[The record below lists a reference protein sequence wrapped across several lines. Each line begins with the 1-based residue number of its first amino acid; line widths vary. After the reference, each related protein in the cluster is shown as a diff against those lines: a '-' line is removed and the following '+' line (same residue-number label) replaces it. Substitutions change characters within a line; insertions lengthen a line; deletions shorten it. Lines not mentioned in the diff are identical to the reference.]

1 MDNNKVI
8 ALIELLKQLNP
19 SIIQA
24 IQRSKIQLV
33 CIVGQVTSRPDQSV
47 LFLYWVFEI
56 KY

>member
-8 ALIELLKQLNP
+8 ALIELLNP

-47 LFLYWVFEI
+47 LFLY
-56 KY
+56 

>member
-33 CIVGQVTSRPDQSV
+33 CIEGQVTSRPDQSV